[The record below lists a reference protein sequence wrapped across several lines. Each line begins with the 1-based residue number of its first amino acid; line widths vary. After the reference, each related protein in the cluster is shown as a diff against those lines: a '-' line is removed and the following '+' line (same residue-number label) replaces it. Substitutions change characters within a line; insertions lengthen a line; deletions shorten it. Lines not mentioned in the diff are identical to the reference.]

1 MHLFVILI
9 EAIPIAV
16 KILPIDG
23 YKAIDSK
30 GIAQPKGAMESSVV
44 GYDGLYM

>member
-1 MHLFVILI
+1 MHLFIVLI
-9 EAIPIAV
+9 EAIPVAV

-23 YKAIDSK
+23 DKAIDFK

-44 GYDGLYM
+44 GYDGLYV